1 MDPFWTPVGPRG
13 SLLGY
18 PEGQRVAYA
27 AFEATVRSRATAGPQ
42 GSLFG
47 YPEGQRVAYAA
58 FEAPAGGQRNGVT
71 PGRLG
76 G

>member
-58 FEAPAGGQRNGVT
+58 FEAAVLQEPAGDKSGCGQT
-71 PGRLG
+71 
-76 G
+76 